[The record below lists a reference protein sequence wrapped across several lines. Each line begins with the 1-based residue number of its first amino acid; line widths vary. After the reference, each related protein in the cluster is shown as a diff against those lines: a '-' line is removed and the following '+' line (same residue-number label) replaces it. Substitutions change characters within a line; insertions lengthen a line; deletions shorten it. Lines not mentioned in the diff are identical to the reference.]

1 MSARSAADRMDC
13 NSDSDSDDAA
23 SSADDAASS
32 ADDGTIWA
40 PGRLT
45 GYCYF
50 CNQYY
55 EHPSIVA
62 YFLADTDHPFALL
75 REPPIQ
81 QGIVSIYDCRLA
93 HPGCAWCASR
103 FHKRNYVED
112 FVNPEGDTIVKTTKL
127 WNRLRERSRHGLTSA
142 QIRDVHVS
150 NDWVMHFGGGS
161 RPLLWILHGCRQCGM
176 WTVRPEH
183 FWHVQRRESSTSA
196 PHGHSRCCGC
206 FSKWS

>member
-13 NSDSDSDDAA
+13 DSDSDSDDAA

-50 CNQYY
+50 CDQYF
-55 EHPSIVA
+55 EHPSVVA

-81 QGIVSIYDCRLA
+81 QDIVNIYDRRLA

-103 FHKRNYVED
+103 F
-112 FVNPEGDTIVKTTKL
+112 L
-127 WNRLRERSRHGLTSA
+127 
-142 QIRDVHVS
+142 
-150 NDWVMHFGGGS
+150 
-161 RPLLWILHGCRQCGM
+161 
-176 WTVRPEH
+176 
-183 FWHVQRRESSTSA
+183 
-196 PHGHSRCCGC
+196 
-206 FSKWS
+206 